1 MEQKI
6 NRSEIIKRVIQF
18 ILCTTLV
25 VIDVARN
32 FGGWQMMLASQAIG
46 LILGGIIILH
56 YGPKKFLK
64 PYHLVWPILCCIT
77 IMVMHIPSV
86 RGLIPWYS
94 WYEAWLAAFNICLF
108 GMIITSLLIDVIK
121 DKKVHSRKKV
131 SLLLII
137 WLAYIL
143 LATIVPDNTF
153 RPGFYLLYFSVFYFI
168 PFSRKESE
176 ELAEDLTNGVIAG
189 FWFFQIIAFFVRPY
203 VQELERYQGMYY
215 NSNTYDLMCLV
226 VMIFI
231 LVKATK
237 ARRTHKVRSWN
248 YIFWLIQYAV
258 VFSLIVLSVGRAS
271 IVLAVTGTVFYG
283 IIVLLIF
290 DKLSFKKVTAT
301 IGMLLMITILAFP
314 VTFTCAS
321 YLPRIL
327 KRPVSFQ
334 DEYYKWGD
342 LNAEE
347 NYVSFGQVLELTFG
361 RFATLF
367 FDYQEVEINQ
377 EGLAERDELPMDP
390 NWETATYYYDED
402 DYNSTDLRIA
412 IWRTYTDNL
421 NMWGHKAAEWGVWV
435 APHEYIMHAHNIYIM
450 QAYVYGIPAG
460 ILFIGW
466 TILYLIQAWKYMLVN
481 RKKELAFLPL
491 LFMILLIGY
500 GMFDLNCMYG
510 QISWAV
516 VLFLQKLLINKNDSV
531 NI

>member
-1 MEQKI
+1 MEQIVSRDGK
-6 NRSEIIKRVIQF
+6 IKRAIQF
-18 ILCTTLV
+18 MLCVLLV

-32 FGGWQMMLASQAIG
+32 MGGWQMMLAAQATG
-46 LILGGIIILH
+46 LVLGGIIILH
-56 YGPKKFLK
+56 YGPKKFMK
-64 PYHLVWPILCCIT
+64 PYHLVWPILCIVA
-77 IMVMHIPSV
+77 IVIMHIPAV
-86 RGLIPWYS
+86 RVLIPWYC

-108 GMIITSLLIDVIK
+108 GMLITSLLIDIIK
-121 DKKVHSRKKV
+121 EKKVFLRKKFPII
-131 SLLLII
+131 LIV
-137 WLAYIL
+137 WFAYIL

-153 RPGFYLLYFSVFYFI
+153 RPGFYLLYFGVFYLI
-168 PFSRKESE
+168 PFSQRECE
-176 ELAEDLTNGVIAG
+176 ELAEDLTNGVITG
-189 FWFFQIIAFFVRPY
+189 FWLFQIMAFFVRPY

-226 VMIFI
+226 VMVFI

-237 ARRTHKVRSWN
+237 ARRTHRVWSWR
-248 YIFWLIQYAV
+248 YVFYLLQYAV
-258 VFSLIVLSVGRAS
+258 VLSLIILSVGRAS
-271 IVLAVTGTVFYG
+271 LVLAIAGTVFYG
-283 IIVLLIF
+283 IAVLPVF
-290 DKLSFKKVTAT
+290 DKVSLKKILAV
-301 IGMLLMITILAFP
+301 IGMLLVITVLAFP
-314 VTFTCAS
+314 VTFSCAS

-347 NYVSFGQVLELTFG
+347 NYISFEQVLELTFG

-367 FDYQEVEINQ
+367 LNYQEVEINQ

-402 DYNSTDLRIA
+402 NYNSMDLRIA

-421 NMWGHKAAEWGVWV
+421 NMWGHKAADWGVWV

-460 ILFIGW
+460 LLFAGW
-466 TILYLIQAWKYMLVN
+466 TILYLIQAWKYMLIN
-481 RKKELAFLPL
+481 KKNELALLPL

-500 GMFDLNCMYG
+500 GLFDLNCMYG
-510 QISWAV
+510 QISWAL
-516 VLFLQKLLINKNDSV
+516 VLLLQKLLIGKNDIV
-531 NI
+531 NK